1 VSLKIKKSYLYI
13 DGTNLFAGQ
22 NELFGPY
29 KYLSFSYLIKEIK
42 KLFLIDNIFF
52 YASYLSNINQRK
64 PELKKLTT
72 AEAFFYKD
80 VKSYPGLI
88 FYKGHRSP
96 TSGKEKGVDIH
107 LAVDIVKDVFL
118 EKCSEVI
125 IMTGDADFIYPI
137 ELVKQFNVKTGA
149 IFLSNRFSLE
159 IVYKVNKAYVLN
171 FLGKF
176 KFNRKLPRQLE
187 ILKKSPACKHTG

>member
-1 VSLKIKKSYLYI
+1 MSLKIKKSYLYI

>member
-1 VSLKIKKSYLYI
+1 MPQKTKKSYLYI

-29 KYLSFSYLIKEIK
+29 KYLSFAYLIKEIK
-42 KLFLIDNIFF
+42 SLFFIENILF
-52 YASYLSNINQRK
+52 YASYLSDFNQRK
-64 PELKKLTT
+64 PELKKLIT
-72 AEAFFYKD
+72 AEAFFYKE
-80 VKSYPGLI
+80 VKSYSDLI

-96 TSGKEKGVDIH
+96 TSGKEKGVDVH
-107 LAVDIVKDVFL
+107 LAVDIVKYVL
-118 EKCSEVI
+118 LGSCNEVV

-149 IFLSNRFSLE
+149 IFLPNRFSLE
-159 IVYKVNKAYVLN
+159 MAYKVNKAYVFN

-176 KFNRKLPRQLE
+176 KINRKLPRQLE

>member
-1 VSLKIKKSYLYI
+1 MSQKTRKSCLYI

-22 NELFGPY
+22 NELFGPN

-42 KLFLIDNIFF
+42 KLFSIDNILL
-52 YASYLSNINQRK
+52 YASYLNDFNQRK
-64 PELKKLTT
+64 PELKKLKA
-72 AEAFFYKD
+72 AESFFYRE
-80 VKSYPGLI
+80 VKLYPGLT

-96 TSGKEKGVDIH
+96 TSGKEKGVDVH
-107 LAVDIVKDVFL
+107 LAVDIVKDVL
-118 EKCSEVI
+118 LGSCNEVV

-137 ELVKQFNVKTGA
+137 ELAKQFNVKTGA
-149 IFLSNRFSLE
+149 IFLPNRFSLE
-159 IVYKVNKAYVLN
+159 MAYKVNRAYVFD

-176 KFNRKLPRQLE
+176 KINRKLPRQLE

>member
-1 VSLKIKKSYLYI
+1 MPQKTKKSYLYI

-29 KYLSFSYLIKEIK
+29 KYLSFAYLIKEIK
-42 KLFLIDNIFF
+42 RLFFIDNIFF
-52 YASYLSNINQRK
+52 YASYLSGFNQRK
-64 PELKKLTT
+64 PELKKLIT
-72 AEAFFYKD
+72 AEAFFYKE

-88 FYKGHRSP
+88 FYKGHRSS
-96 TSGKEKGVDIH
+96 TSGKEKGVDVH
-107 LAVDIVKDVFL
+107 LAIDIVKDVL
-118 EKCSEVI
+118 LGSCNEVV

-159 IVYKVNKAYVLN
+159 MAYKVNKAYVFN

-176 KFNRKLPRQLE
+176 KINRKLPRQLE